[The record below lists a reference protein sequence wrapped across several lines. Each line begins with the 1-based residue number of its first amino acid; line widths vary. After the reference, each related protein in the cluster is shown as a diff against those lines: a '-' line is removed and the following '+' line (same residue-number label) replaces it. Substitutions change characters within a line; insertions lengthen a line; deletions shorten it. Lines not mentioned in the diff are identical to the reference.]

1 MSKKFNFCRIL
12 PIICLVFLN
21 ACATTQFDSVWKD
34 ETYQGSP
41 LKKVLIIGVAKKP
54 EIRRY
59 FEEIFAQ
66 QLKNRGVDALP
77 SNIVLP
83 ESGMLKKET
92 IITKVN
98 ELKIDSVL
106 VTKLVDVKDVGT
118 YETSPTYVS
127 GGGYYGY
134 YSQSYQTVSLG
145 RNVVLITRIFDAN
158 SEKLIW
164 SALSETVLEG
174 SPESVIDS
182 FIPAIMKQ
190 LEEGKLIP
198 KITYRLRNHCIF
210 ESLYI

>member
-1 MSKKFNFCRIL
+1 MKEKLLIL
-12 PIICLVFLN
+12 PIICFVFLN
-21 ACATTQFDSVWKD
+21 ACASTTEFNSVWKD
-34 ETYQGSP
+34 ETYQGGY
-41 LKKVLIIGVAKKP
+41 LKKVLIIGVAKKS
-54 EIRRY
+54 EVRRY

-66 QLKNRGVDALP
+66 QLRTRGVDAVP

-92 IITKVN
+92 IIAKVN

-106 VTKLVDVKDVGT
+106 VTKLVSVKDIGT

-145 RNVVLITRIFDAN
+145 RNVVLITRIFDAK

-174 SPESVIDS
+174 SPESVLDS
-182 FIPAIMKQ
+182 FISAIMQ
-190 LEEGKLIP
+190 RLEEGKLIP
-198 KITYRLRNHCIF
+198 KVNG
-210 ESLYI
+210 